1 MGCIAIAHLGDKLM
15 GLGGLG
21 GSAYF
26 LVGGTGATKGNVRPN
41 GVGKERCLLQHHAD
55 LVAQRVDGDL
65 L

>member
-26 LVGGTGATKGNVRPN
+26 LVGGTRATKGNVRPN
-41 GVGKERCLLQHHAD
+41 GVGKERCLLQYDAD
-55 LVAQRVDGDL
+55 LVAQRVHRDL